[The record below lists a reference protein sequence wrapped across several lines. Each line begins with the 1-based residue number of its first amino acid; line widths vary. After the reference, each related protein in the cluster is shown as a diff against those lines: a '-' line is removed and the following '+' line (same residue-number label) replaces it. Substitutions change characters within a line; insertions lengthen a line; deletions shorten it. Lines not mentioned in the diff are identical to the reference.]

1 MLLLLVKINQKDI
14 RLNRSQIWINLQV
27 FLFNVN
33 TVSWNIVIDC
43 KGRSDLRYNG
53 CKINTQ
59 SEIKDKIFHS
69 SDIEEP

>member
-1 MLLLLVKINQKDI
+1 
-14 RLNRSQIWINLQV
+14 LNSFISFFIKREHPSV
-27 FLFNVN
+27 YKG
-33 TVSWNIVIDC
+33 NIVIDSI
-43 KGRSDLRYNG
+43 GRSDLRYNG